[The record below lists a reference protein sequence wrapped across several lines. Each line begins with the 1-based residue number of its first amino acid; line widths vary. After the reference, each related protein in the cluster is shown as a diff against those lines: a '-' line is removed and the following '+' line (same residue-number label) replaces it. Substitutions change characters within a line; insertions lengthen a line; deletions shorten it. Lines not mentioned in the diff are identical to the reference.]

1 MPHFG
6 SRKLGL
12 SGLRW
17 AIMSTAFLG
26 HPMPSLRLLVVGA
39 SQGTGA
45 LTVSAAL
52 ARGHRVTAFARSV
65 DKLAIEHP
73 LLTKLAGSFH
83 DAAAVDAAVAGQDAV
98 IIAVNTSGGV
108 FKETPTYVSSGVALV
123 IEAMKRHSV
132 PRLVVV
138 SALGTGD
145 SRPLLG
151 WFVRTVLKDGLLK
164 LPSQEH
170 ERKEALT
177 RASGLEWVIARPGRL
192 TNGPPLAQRA
202 VVGERVAL
210 EQRVEHGHGLV
221 AAL

>member
-1 MPHFG
+1 
-6 SRKLGL
+6 
-12 SGLRW
+12 
-17 AIMSTAFLG
+17 
-26 HPMPSLRLLVVGA
+26 MPSLRLLVVGA

-73 LLTKLAGSFH
+73 LLTKMAGSFH
-83 DAAAVDAAVAGQDAV
+83 DAAAVDAAVAGHDAV
-98 IIAVNTSGGV
+98 IIAVNTSAGV
-108 FKETPTYVSSGVALV
+108 FKENSTYVSSGVALV
-123 IEAMKRHSV
+123 IDAMKRHGV

-151 WFVRTVLKDGLLK
+151 WFGRTVLKDGLLT

-170 ERKEALT
+170 A
-177 RASGLEWVIARPGRL
+177 RAEGGTHAGVWPGVGHRPARSPHQRAGAWPLCRAGRDCAGPRLHRSGRRGGVSGLRWARSCGR
-192 TNGPPLAQRA
+192 TGGS
-202 VVGERVAL
+202 VDRVRGGDMMSA
-210 EQRVEHGHGLV
+210 G
-221 AAL
+221 

>member
-1 MPHFG
+1 
-6 SRKLGL
+6 
-12 SGLRW
+12 
-17 AIMSTAFLG
+17 
-26 HPMPSLRLLVVGA
+26 MPSLRLLVVGA

-73 LLTKLAGSFH
+73 LLTKMAGSFH
-83 DAAAVDAAVAGQDAV
+83 DAAAVDAAVAGHDAV
-98 IIAVNTSGGV
+98 IIAVNTSAGV
-108 FKETPTYVSSGVALV
+108 FKENSTYVSSGVALV
-123 IEAMKRHSV
+123 IDAMKRHGV

-177 RASGLEWVIARPGRL
+177 RSSGLQWVIARPGRL
-192 TNGPPLAQRA
+192 TNGPALGRFVAQAEIAPVPGSIARA
-202 VVGERVAL
+202 DVAEFL
-210 EQRVEHGHGLV
+210 VSAGHDPADGRAGVWIELGGV
-221 AAL
+221 T